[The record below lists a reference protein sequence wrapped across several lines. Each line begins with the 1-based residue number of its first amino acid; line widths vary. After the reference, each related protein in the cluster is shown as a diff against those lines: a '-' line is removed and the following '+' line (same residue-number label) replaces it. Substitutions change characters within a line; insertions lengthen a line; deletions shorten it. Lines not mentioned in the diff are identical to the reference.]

1 MQGVAHVPVL
11 LATLAVPLDSGSVA
25 RAAFASYARVGVV
38 GLDPV
43 VPAAWAVEKL
53 LFHWEDFAGSLQW
66 SKIL

>member
-1 MQGVAHVPVL
+1 MQGVAHVAMF

-25 RAAFASYARVGVV
+25 RAAFASDARVGVV

-53 LFHWEDFAGSLQW
+53 LFHWEYFAGSLQW